1 MRILVFFDLPVMSSE
16 ERRSY
21 RDFRKFLIKDGYDML
36 QYSVY
41 CRLCNGNDAVD
52 KHVKR
57 LKRELPRKG
66 AVRAMVVTD
75 KQYGNMQI
83 LVGEA
88 THNEQHISSN
98 QVLDL

>member
-1 MRILVFFDLPVMSSE
+1 
-16 ERRSY
+16 
-21 RDFRKFLIKDGYDML
+21 
-36 QYSVY
+36 
-41 CRLCNGNDAVD
+41 
-52 KHVKR
+52 
-57 LKRELPRKG
+57 
-66 AVRAMVVTD
+66 MVVTD